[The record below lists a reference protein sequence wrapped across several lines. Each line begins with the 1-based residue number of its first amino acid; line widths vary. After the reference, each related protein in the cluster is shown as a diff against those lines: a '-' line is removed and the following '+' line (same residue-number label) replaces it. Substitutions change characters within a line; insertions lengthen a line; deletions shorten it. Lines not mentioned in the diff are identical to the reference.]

1 MTIASLPTTA
11 ASPGMGRLGPFAS
24 WRCSMRL
31 RRMMIAAVAA
41 AAAGAL
47 IVPALAQAP
56 NGAGSAPPQ
65 GPGMSMGRTGH
76 GMMGRGMMRGGM
88 MSGSCAG
95 MMGSMAGG
103 DGRPN
108 SQWQTHRPEDGA
120 PD

>member
-1 MTIASLPTTA
+1 
-11 ASPGMGRLGPFAS
+11 
-24 WRCSMRL
+24 MRL
-31 RRMMIAAVAA
+31 RQMMIAAVAA
-41 AAAGAL
+41 ASAGAL

-56 NGAGSAPPQ
+56 NGAGSAPAQ

-88 MSGSCAG
+88 MSGGCGG
-95 MMGSMAGG
+95 MMQSMAGG

-108 SQWQTHRPEDGA
+108 SQWQKRRPDSGT